1 MATLAPTPRLTPAQA
16 ALLQGWSG
24 AMLVI
29 GGPGTGKST
38 LLAAAAVS
46 ELEAGRRPLVLV
58 GNRTAASRLRN
69 RIVAALGTGT
79 WQPAVTTVH
88 ALARSLWLRFGPR
101 PELRLLAAPEQEFR
115 VRELLAGTD
124 PSGWPAELRPALGT
138 RGFATQVRAVLAR
151 ARQLGLDP
159 EEVAELAAA
168 GAGPVWAGVA
178 GFFAEYLDVLDAEGV
193 LDYAELVH
201 RVRLLVADSEL
212 RELAAADFDA
222 VLVDDYAD
230 LDEAQLGLVESLATG
245 RLLAV
250 ADPDSTASSFR
261 GASPRAVAD
270 FVERLDRPDRP
281 AQVVRLGEGLRCPQV
296 IDQALVGVRTRLPRL
311 PGTGE
316 AGERPVNEGGEV
328 AVLTCAD
335 PAEQVTAIVAELRRG
350 RLEHG
355 WRYDQMAVLVRSGAQ
370 LGPIVQGLATAGIPV
385 EAAGQEIPLAQA
397 PAVRPL
403 LVALNAVVRG
413 RLSPDEAMR
422 LATGPLGG
430 LDPVSLRSLLRT
442 WRAAQEAAVVAPPAA
457 QLAQLLNEPGWLAE
471 ADQTPAVQAARRLAE
486 LLAEVSESVAAGG
499 RVDQLCWRLWQGT
512 PWPSRLAR
520 EVAAGG
526 ALAARA
532 DADLDA
538 VCAFFELA
546 AAGDRR
552 GGAAGVRA
560 FLAEL
565 AAQQIP
571 ADHERESRP
580 RGRGVP
586 VMTAHRARGQEWPLV
601 ILAGV
606 QEGVWP
612 VGRRVST
619 VLDPAVLDAGGLPVT
634 SHRERLAAERRLF
647 HLACSRASQR
657 LVVMA
662 ASGTE
667 GEADAPSRFLAELGV
682 EAGRPDPEP
691 VGLSLTG
698 LVTEL
703 RRWTLNPA
711 VTAEERTVAAAE
723 LARLA
728 RLRDP
733 GGRPLAPAADP
744 ATWWGIAELSR
755 PAEPLAAPAVVRLSP
770 SQVGSVLTCARRYF
784 LSRQARADQDP
795 GLPAALGS
803 LVHRLVQQSVEHGW
817 GPDEFAA
824 ELDQLWHRLP
834 IEAAWFSATERAE
847 IEAALG
853 RFLAW
858 RSARASE
865 LVGVELPFTL
875 SLELPEA
882 TVVLDG
888 QVDWLEL
895 APTGARVVD
904 FKTARRA
911 PTKAAVAELEQLG
924 IYQLAINAGGFGD
937 RLPAGVASVG
947 ASAVYLRVAERASG
961 QPKELLQPALDDGPT
976 WVHERVAQAAAIV
989 VEGSYPASA
998 GPHCRGCAFAPG
1010 CPALIEEPRR

>member
-1 MATLAPTPRLTPAQA
+1 MATLSPAPRLTPEQA
-16 ALLQGWSG
+16 AVLEDWAG
-24 AMLVI
+24 ARLVI
-29 GGPGTGKST
+29 GGPGAGKST
-38 LLAAAAVS
+38 VLAAAAVR
-46 ELEAGRRPLVLV
+46 ELEAGRAPLVLV
-58 GNRTAASRLRN
+58 GSRTAASRLRN
-69 RIVAALGTGT
+69 RIVAALGSGT

-88 ALARSLWLRFGPR
+88 ALARSLWLRFGSR

-124 PSGWPAELRPALGT
+124 PARWPAELRPALTT
-138 RGFATQVRAVLAR
+138 RGFATQVRAGLAR

-159 EEVAELAAA
+159 DDLAELAAA
-168 GAGPVWAGVA
+168 GAGSAWAGLA
-178 GFFAEYLDVLDAEGV
+178 EFFGEYLDVLDAEGV

-201 RVRLLVADSEL
+201 RVRLLLADPQL
-212 RELAAADFDA
+212 LALATAEIDA

-230 LDEAQLGLVESLATG
+230 LDEAQLALVETLAGG
-245 RLLAV
+245 RLLGT

-270 FVERLDRPDRP
+270 FVARLDRPGRP
-281 AQVVRLGEGLRCPQV
+281 ADLIVLRDGVRCPTV
-296 IDQALVGVRTRLPRL
+296 IEQALVGVRSRLPRP
-311 PGTGE
+311 PGTG
-316 AGERPVNEGGEV
+316 APGQRAMNGGGEV
-328 AVLTCAD
+328 AVLTCTD
-335 PAEQVTAIVAELRRG
+335 QGEQVAAIVGELRRG
-350 RLEHG
+350 RILHG
-355 WRYDQMAVLVRSGAQ
+355 WRYDQMAVLVRSGGQ
-370 LGPIVQGLATAGIPV
+370 LGPILQGLATAGIPV
-385 EAAGQEIPLAQA
+385 EVAGQEIPLAQA

-403 LVALNAVVRG
+403 LVALTAAVRG
-413 RLSPDEAMR
+413 RLSADEAMR

-430 LDPVSLRSLLRT
+430 LDPVAVRSLLRS
-442 WRAAQEAAVVAPPAA
+442 WRAGRDEPTVAAPAA
-457 QLAQLLNEPGWLAE
+457 QLAEALNEPAWLVE
-471 ADQTPAVQAARRLAE
+471 AAPTPAGQAALRLAE
-486 LLAEVSESVAAGG
+486 LLAEARRMVAVGS
-499 RVDQLCWRLWQGT
+499 RVDELCWKLWQGT
-512 PWPSRLAR
+512 TWPARLAK

-526 ALAARA
+526 SLGARA

-565 AAQQIP
+565 SAQQIP

-586 VMTAHRARGQEWPLV
+586 VMTAHRSRGQEWELV
-601 ILAGV
+601 VVAGV

-619 VLDPAVLDAGGLPVT
+619 VLDPAMLDSGGQPAT

-647 HLACSRASQR
+647 HLACSRARSR
-657 LVVMA
+657 LVAVA

-682 EAGRPDPEP
+682 EPVRPEP
-691 VGLSLTG
+691 DQPGLSLNG
-698 LVTEL
+698 LVIEL

-711 VTAEERTVAAAE
+711 ATVEERALAAAE
-723 LARLA
+723 LSRLA
-728 RLRDP
+728 QVRDSANRALVP
-733 GGRPLAPAADP
+733 SADSRS
-744 ATWWGIAELSR
+744 WWGVAALSR
-755 PAEPLAAPAVVRLSP
+755 PAEPLAPRSVVRLSP

-784 LSRQARADQDP
+784 LSRQARADSDP
-795 GLPAALGS
+795 GLPAELGS
-803 LVHRLVQQSVEHGW
+803 LVHRLIQQSVERGW
-817 GPDEFAA
+817 GAA
-824 ELDQLWHRLP
+824 EFTEQLDQLWHRLP

-847 IEAALG
+847 IELALS

-858 RSARASE
+858 RSARQAE
-865 LVGVELPFTL
+865 LIGVELPFEL
-875 SLELPEA
+875 RLELA
-882 TVVLDG
+882 DLTVVLDG

-895 APTGARVVD
+895 SSAGARVVD

-924 IYQLAINAGGFGD
+924 VYQLAVTSGGFGD
-937 RLPAGVASVG
+937 RLPPGVASAG
-947 ASAVYLRVAERASG
+947 ASAVYLRVPERAGG
-961 QPKELLQPALDDGPT
+961 QPKELLQPAVQGEPT

-989 VEGSYPASA
+989 AEGSFPASA
-998 GPHCRGCAFAPG
+998 GPHCRGCAFADG